1 MLFNRN
7 AFDWQWF
14 GCSLKSPDKNV
25 IIPKCQMEL
34 GDLDDIYLDSWA
46 PSLTNNRKNIY
57 FIRFAYVN
65 VYKNPRILMNSRLWT
80 YFRSYF
86 LFFTISGEFLG
97 RISRGF
103 QLKIYRNHTKTFP
116 NWPNDIANKL
126 ILVETSII
134 YVQFALRN
142 SKICQ
147 CFRKYLRYLSQ
158 ISAIYRR

>member
-7 AFDWQWF
+7 AFDWKWF
-14 GCSLKSPDKNV
+14 GCSLKSPDKNA

-34 GDLDDIYLDSWA
+34 GNLDDIYLDSWA
-46 PSLTNNRKNIY
+46 PSLTNNRKNSISSGLHTWT
-57 FIRFAYVN
+57 
-65 VYKNPRILMNSRLWT
+65 YKNRGILMNSCLWT
-80 YFRSYF
+80 YFWSYF
-86 LFFTISGEFLG
+86 PFFTISGEFLG

-134 YVQFALRN
+134 YVQLALRN